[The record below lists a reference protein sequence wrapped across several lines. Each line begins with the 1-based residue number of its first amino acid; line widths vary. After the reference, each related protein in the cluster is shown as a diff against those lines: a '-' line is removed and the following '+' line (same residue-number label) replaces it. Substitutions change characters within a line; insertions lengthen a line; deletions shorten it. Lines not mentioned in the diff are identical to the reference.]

1 MFKILIP
8 NIQTAL
14 VRNIQ
19 TNNVSPTNIIHH
31 TEKHSKKN
39 YNFHLHMEL
48 ISVAP
53 SSPVIPKSLHY
64 ITAQPSRIQNLTG
77 TGPAI

>member
-31 TEKHSKKN
+31 AKHSKKN

-64 ITAQPSRIQNLTG
+64 ITAQLAGSKNLTG